1 MVQWLGLYM
10 SNTGNMGLMLGWGTK
25 IPHAAMWGQKKK
37 RKEQKKNARVE
48 RKQDQQ
54 KGDKVKAE

>member
-1 MVQWLGLYM
+1 M

-37 RKEQKKNARVE
+37 KKGAEKECQGGEEAGPTKR
-48 RKQDQQ
+48 
-54 KGDKVKAE
+54 